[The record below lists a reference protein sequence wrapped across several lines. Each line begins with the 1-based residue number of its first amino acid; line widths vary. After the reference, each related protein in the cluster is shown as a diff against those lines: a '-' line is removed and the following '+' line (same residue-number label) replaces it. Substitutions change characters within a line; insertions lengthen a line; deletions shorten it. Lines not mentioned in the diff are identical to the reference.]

1 MREIPAALSASS
13 SSSQQNIAAENSY
26 ENKQGQ
32 STLLNEIS
40 TLRSRLR
47 ELNDGDPSPTDM
59 NHLDTTHR
67 RPGSA
72 FTDGGRREPPA
83 QFSENDNEESALV
96 IKLRKDLTKLE
107 QEKAEMELTLMNQM
121 SNLAFENQT
130 TIDSLH
136 ARLAQSE
143 KALKEKNPA
152 SSAKSAS
159 SEAEL
164 CIQRLRKS
172 LNEERGVRRALEEER
187 DVRNKEFQRV
197 REEREFSDAEN
208 SKLTKAVE
216 KMKEQINVLE
226 SSNMTLSTERDEAS
240 LRVQSLQ
247 SALDT
252 STNAHE
258 GQISALVAKH
268 KTALADTSLRHQA
281 QMQELKQNYQQ
292 RCNQLEKEMAQTVD
306 KKEAGVASLH
316 TKIAAL
322 EAENER
328 CKQAEKD
335 VSQKFEKRQAGITS
349 MHNKI
354 AELDAEN
361 ENLVHSVAE
370 LQKNLDQE
378 QVVVQQL
385 EQSLEEQNKN
395 NSKLWTSLEAS
406 QNRCSMLEKEIPEKF
421 ASSRDSSDLQKEN
434 EALLKLS
441 ADLKKEKET
450 LAKEATSAQEQ
461 LAAEKETC
469 IKLQSSLD
477 AERSTSSKLKLSLR
491 QHQHRYAELNQNLHK
506 NQSGMGL
513 VNNKLV
519 SLEKDKKT
527 LTVHVVQLR
536 EQLGKD
542 QAKIKDLEAAISE
555 KQKALDENL
564 QNNRRRQ
571 TDAAALEN
579 AQLELQSVLNSYQSD
594 MARLERKVQA
604 SEQQLSERNRQ
615 NQRLE
620 VEINEERRIRKSLT
634 AQLSQAKLANKQQ
647 KASGPIMNGNSNL
660 AASKEAAE
668 SELEKLRKENARLND
683 ELKLQARRTSV
694 DTDPTEV
701 EFLRKQNKML
711 GDCAN
716 GNADQLKELETLR
729 EKNKTLNDELIQLRA
744 TSSAASAPPSRCSS
758 PSFLRRDLKA
768 QNELRAELECL
779 KKENG
784 VLSKELESVKH
795 QLASPTLEK
804 TQVLNRYNKPAAS
817 GLNGPPPSPQRR
829 IPRSSSDR
837 APRSP
842 KPKKEGS
849 LSGMQ
854 TPPLSPPLH
863 VRTKKPLRQDN
874 PTTPAVKGLVE
885 SFERRI
891 SRTSS
896 NSSFLAAAA
905 EAAEAAHSPPSPP
918 KTIFAQHLTSNSTS
932 HSLPSTL
939 RANQAQGAQSSEL
952 DDIRRELHEERAT
965 VQDLRSKL
973 KAESDMVQSLR
984 CEISLLEES
993 DTKRKELEQA
1003 LQHKEEEITR
1013 MQSVTKKMEQ
1023 HCSEITALQEQSE
1036 SKQRQLERTLGTR
1049 DQDIVRL
1056 RSQANGCDEKSQ
1068 EITKLRKGME
1078 QYRVTVTEL
1087 RTQLNT
1093 ETAQANKLRIEQ
1105 SKMQQTEAKRSALEK
1120 SLQAREAEVLKL
1132 RAKVTELEDVALEMS
1147 NTHQLAE
1154 QEKAT
1159 SQRLQNQLSTESG
1172 LVASLQKQVSMTEE
1186 KMERESATAENL
1198 RTDLKKQSDLVAT
1211 LQDQLSSEAERVASL
1226 QTQLTTEKEKMAK
1239 DFTTVQN
1246 LEAFVQTQSE
1256 RVGTLQNEV
1265 NSEKELA
1272 ASLQK
1277 QLRMAEEKMAQ
1288 ETAVVQSLQNDLKT
1302 QSERVATLQHEL
1314 TEAEEK
1320 YEKEKA
1326 KAEDLQTNLSAEI
1339 ELAAAQRSAMAESEA
1354 MRKESNAA
1362 VLQREEEIQRL
1373 SRNLSAELGRVA
1385 GLQNDLNKLSEA
1397 ESKRAEEHKHGKE
1410 TETQQ
1415 LRSRVGELEML
1426 LASATTQTT
1435 DEAEVE
1441 KLRGELAQADSA
1453 RKGFEAKLFEERAT
1467 TEKVKAES
1475 ARVDEQLQLR
1485 TLEAQQLH
1493 ADIVSYKASIEK
1505 MARTKREDEDLIERL
1520 QTELGAARMG
1530 LERSLDEMEKMTNNS
1545 QKSSQQDAES
1555 SQRDQEEIKRLKG
1568 ELIVVKQALDVNVEE
1583 MAKLQKCVKDAD
1595 ASRMIAVRQSMT
1607 NQQEGQ
1613 QAVAQLK
1620 AELAKKMESSNQ
1632 GQEEEINRLR
1642 SQVAALQ
1649 TELGEAL
1656 ASVESLKAALS
1667 NIQSAHDSQL
1677 QDAHKNQRRAS
1688 QSIGAEM
1695 KTLQVEL
1702 TKNQLSKADMEV
1714 EYTNRIQDLESKI
1727 QVMQI
1732 EMDQAGRVK
1741 ESQLNQVQFKLARK
1755 EEEVRQLEK
1764 ERLQICSSMNNISS
1778 TRKDEFDELNEEV
1791 MNLTAKTASQTRQIE
1806 ALNFQLQE
1814 HDYRRSEF
1822 ERLNNRIEEL
1832 EDELRE
1838 VPPQRRSD
1846 ILSPSDVEIIKR
1858 ENMLLRESVR
1868 DVTMERRSLQEK
1880 LESMLAD
1887 RTSSRSTQV
1896 LRERNAALK
1905 KEVERLTKRLKK
1917 MENNM
1922 TRFAI

>member
-32 STLLNEIS
+32 STLMNEIS

-47 ELNDGDPSPTDM
+47 ELNDGDSSPSAM
-59 NHLDTTHR
+59 NLDTTQR
-67 RPGSA
+67 RSVSA
-72 FTDGGRREPPA
+72 FSDGRREPPA
-83 QFSENDNEESALV
+83 QFGENGNEESALV
-96 IKLRKDLTKLE
+96 NKLRKDLTKLE

-143 KALKEKNPA
+143 KALKEKQPG
-152 SSAKSAS
+152 SSVKSGS
-159 SEAEL
+159 SEAEI

-187 DVRNKEFQRV
+187 DVRSKEFQRV
-197 REEREFSDAEN
+197 REERESSDDEN
-208 SKLTKAVE
+208 SKLTQAME
-216 KMKEQINVLE
+216 KMKQQINVLE
-226 SSNMTLSTERDEAS
+226 SSNMTLSTERDEAA

-292 RCNQLEKEMAQTVD
+292 RCNQLEKEMAQRAD

-328 CKQAEKD
+328 CKQAEKE
-335 VSQKFEKRQAGITS
+335 VSQKFEKRQAGISS

-354 AELDAEN
+354 AELEAEN

-378 QVVVQQL
+378 QAVVQKL
-385 EQSLEEQNKN
+385 EQSLEEQNQN
-395 NSKLWTSLEAS
+395 NSKLWSSLEES
-406 QNRCSMLEKEIPEKF
+406 QKRCSTLEKEISEQL
-421 ASSRDSSDLQKEN
+421 ASSRDPSDLQKEN
-434 EALLKLS
+434 EALSKHTAELKE
-441 ADLKKEKET
+441 EKE
-450 LAKEATSAQEQ
+450 LLSKEMTSAQKQ
-461 LAAEKETC
+461 LAAEKETRT
-469 IKLQSSLD
+469 KLQSSLD
-477 AERSTSSKLKLSLR
+477 AERSTNSKLKLSLR
-491 QHQHRYAELNQNLHK
+491 QHQHRYQELNQHLHK

-542 QAKIKDLEAAISE
+542 QAKIKELEASISE
-555 KQKALDENL
+555 KQKTLDENL

-647 KASGPIMNGNSNL
+647 KANGPMTNGNIASNQ
-660 AASKEAAE
+660 AADNQASE
-668 SELEKLRKENARLND
+668 SELERLRKENARLND
-683 ELKLQARRTSV
+683 ELKLQSRRTSV
-694 DTDPTEV
+694 DTDPAEV

-711 GDCAN
+711 GECAK
-716 GNADQLKELETLR
+716 GNANQVKELEALR

-744 TSSAASAPPSRCSS
+744 TSSASSAPPSRCTS
-758 PSFLRRDLKA
+758 PSFLHRDLKA

-784 VLSKELESVKH
+784 ALSKELASVKH

-804 TQVLNRYNKPAAS
+804 AQTLNRYKPAA
-817 GLNGPPPSPQRR
+817 LGPSSLPTSPQRR
-829 IPRSSSDR
+829 MSRSSSDR

-842 KPKKEGS
+842 KTKREAS

-854 TPPLSPPLH
+854 TPPLSPPLQ

-896 NSSFLAAAA
+896 NGSLLAAAA

-918 KTIFAQHLTSNSTS
+918 KAIFAQHLTSTSTS
-932 HSLPSTL
+932 HSLSSTH
-939 RANQAQGAQSSEL
+939 RANQAQGAQASEL
-952 DDIRRELHEERAT
+952 DDIRRELHEERTT
-965 VQDLRSKL
+965 VQDLRTKL
-973 KAESDMVQSLR
+973 KAESDMVLTLR
-984 CEISLLEES
+984 REILLLEES
-993 DTKRKELEQA
+993 DTKRKELERA

-1023 HCSEITALQEQSE
+1023 HCLEITALQEQSE
-1036 SKQRQLERTLGTR
+1036 SKQKQLERTLEYR

-1056 RSQANGCDEKSQ
+1056 QSQANGCDEKSQ
-1068 EITKLRKGME
+1068 EITKLRNGME
-1078 QYRVTVTEL
+1078 QYRVTVTDL

-1093 ETAQANKLRIEQ
+1093 ETAEVKKLRDELA
-1105 SKMQQTEAKRSALEK
+1105 KMQQTEAKRSSLEK
-1120 SLQAREAEVLKL
+1120 SLQASEADVLKL

-1147 NTHQLAE
+1147 NAHQRAE

-1159 SQRLQNQLSTESG
+1159 SQRLQNQLNTESG

-1186 KMERESATAENL
+1186 KMERESATVQNL
-1198 RTDLKKQSDLVAT
+1198 QSDLQKQSELVAT
-1211 LQDQLSSEAERVASL
+1211 LQNQLSHESERVASL
-1226 QTQLTTEKEKMAK
+1226 QTQLTTEIEKTAN
-1239 DFTTVQN
+1239 DSTAVQQ

-1256 RVGTLQNEV
+1256 RVGTLQNEL

-1272 ASLQK
+1272 ASLQR
-1277 QLRMAEEKMAQ
+1277 QLTTTEEKMAQ
-1288 ETAVVQSLQNDLKT
+1288 ETATVRSLQNDLKT
-1302 QSERVATLQHEL
+1302 QSERVATLQQEL
-1314 TEAEEK
+1314 TETEQK

-1354 MRKESNAA
+1354 MRKESSAA
-1362 VLQREEEIQRL
+1362 LLQREEEIQRL

-1385 GLQNDLNKLSEA
+1385 GLQNDLNKLSEE
-1397 ESKRAEEHKHGKE
+1397 ESKRTEAQMHEKE

-1426 LASATTQTT
+1426 LASATTQAT
-1435 DEAEVE
+1435 DEAELE
-1441 KLRGELAQADSA
+1441 KLRGELSHADAA
-1453 RKGFEAKLFEERAT
+1453 RKGFEAKLFEERAV

-1475 ARVDEQLQLR
+1475 ARIDEQLQLR

-1530 LERSLDEMEKMTNNS
+1530 LERSLDEMERMTNNS

-1568 ELIVVKQALDVNVEE
+1568 ELIVVKQALDVNVAE
-1583 MAKLQKCVKDAD
+1583 MAKLQKCMKDAD

-1607 NQQEGQ
+1607 SQQ
-1613 QAVAQLK
+1613 
-1620 AELAKKMESSNQ
+1620 ELAKKMETSNQ
-1632 GQEEEINRLR
+1632 GQDEEINRLR

-1649 TELGEAL
+1649 AELGEAL
-1656 ASVESLKAALS
+1656 ASVESLKTALS

-1714 EYTNRIQDLESKI
+1714 EYTNRIRDLESKI
-1727 QVMQI
+1727 EVMQI
-1732 EMDQAGRVK
+1732 EMDQAGRAK

-1791 MNLTAKTASQTRQIE
+1791 MNLTAKTASQAREIE

-1814 HDYRRSEF
+1814 HDFRKSEF

-1832 EDELRE
+1832 EDEIRP

-1846 ILSPSDVEIIKR
+1846 IVSPSDVEIIKR

-1880 LESMLAD
+1880 LEAMLTD